1 MIVFDEYL
9 HSEEEYSDQYSHT
22 IITQET
28 PTNRENQT
36 QVLASQ
42 VSGRVIYTPKFEKK
56 ILDFPDYSYIKSQ
69 F

>member
-36 QVLASQ
+36 QVLA
-42 VSGRVIYTPKFEKK
+42 GRVIYTPKFEKK
-56 ILDFPDYSYIKSQ
+56 FLDFPDYSYIKSQ